1 MINVTEKVELAL
13 MMLQTVVK
21 NVILLLRILTL
32 ASGLLLSFTVI
43 EDMTKTTS

>member
-32 ASGLLLSFTVI
+32 ASGLLLSITVI
-43 EDMTKTTS
+43 KDMTKTTW